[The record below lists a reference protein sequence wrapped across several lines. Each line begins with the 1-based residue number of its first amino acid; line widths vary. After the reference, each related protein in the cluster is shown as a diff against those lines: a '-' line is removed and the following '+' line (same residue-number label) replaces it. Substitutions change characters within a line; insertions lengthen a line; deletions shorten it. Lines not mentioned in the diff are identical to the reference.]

1 MLSATTWQTQPQD
14 QLYIHPSLASEGFIH
29 CTAEP
34 ALLMWVANH
43 FFKSEPGAFVLLCID
58 EAVVSAE
65 VKWEAVGDQIFPHIY
80 GPLNLNAVVRVL
92 DFPRRADGEFVMP
105 PELEKPN
112 E

>member
-14 QLYIHPSLASEGFIH
+14 QLYIQPSLASEGFIH

-34 ALLMWVANH
+34 ALLMWVANY
-43 FFKSEPGAFVLLCID
+43 FFKAEPGAFVLLCID
-58 EAVVSAE
+58 EAAVSAE
-65 VKWEAVGDQIFPHIY
+65 VKWEAAGDQIFPHIY
-80 GPLNLNAVVRVL
+80 GPLNLDAVVRVL

-105 PELEKPN
+105 PELAKPN